1 MISGVRNRIGTAGL
15 VVAIIALV
23 AALGGGAYAA
33 SGGLTPQQKKQ
44 VKKIAR
50 TEAKKLVGTGP
61 AGAPGATGPAGANGK
76 DGTNGTNGKDGEDG
90 EDGQTG
96 FVEALPSNSSLTGTW
111 GAADFGVEVPNLAEV
126 SFPIPVNPAPTLIYV
141 VKGGENAYKMEE
153 GKPFPEPVLGKAE
166 VEKLCPGNAAAPAA
180 EPGFLCVFVGE
191 QENADILTTKLP
203 KWGIATP
210 YGDLIPVALGLGGID
225 PEAGFIGG
233 TWAVTAG

>member
-1 MISGVRNRIGTAGL
+1 
-15 VVAIIALV
+15 
-23 AALGGGAYAA
+23 
-33 SGGLTPQQKKQ
+33 
-44 VKKIAR
+44 
-50 TEAKKLVGTGP
+50 
-61 AGAPGATGPAGANGK
+61 
-76 DGTNGTNGKDGEDG
+76 
-90 EDGQTG
+90 
-96 FVEALPSNSSLTGTW
+96 
-111 GAADFGVEVPNLAEV
+111 
-126 SFPIPVNPAPTLIYV
+126 
-141 VKGGENAYKMEE
+141 MEE